1 MDQLQNHRRGPDRI
15 KVKSPTDFVPD
26 SPSWSVIDA
35 HGDGDGYSDRGVGRS
50 RDRDR
55 EDREGDV
62 DSRLSIRDLPSD
74 TNAIPV
80 TLPKGFYF

>member
-1 MDQLQNHRRGPDRI
+1 M
-15 KVKSPTDFVPD
+15 
-26 SPSWSVIDA
+26 IDA
-35 HGDGDGYSDRGVGRS
+35 HGDGDGDSDRGVGRS